1 MPHVLGLA
9 LWGFIRCFG
18 GIFLFCFPFCLG
30 TPLTCYTLRFK
41 YFVYC
46 NIMRG
51 QGKFEQNRIFMD
63 SVLKCAS
70 FNVNGLNEPIKRKR
84 VLTYLK
90 KLQVDITFLQE
101 THLMGRAGSIV
112 IIQFKSQSS
121 GHFDK

>member
-1 MPHVLGLA
+1 MKMGYIAFLLS
-9 LWGFIRCFG
+9 
-18 GIFLFCFPFCLG
+18 FLFRYSTDMLHTIFQVLCL
-30 TPLTCYTLRFK
+30 LYYYERYEVC
-41 YFVYC
+41 
-46 NIMRG
+46 
-51 QGKFEQNRIFMD
+51 EQNRIFMD
-63 SVLKCAS
+63 SVLKFVS

-112 IIQFKSQSS
+112 IIQFKGQRS